1 MRTITAIKIHCCVNS
16 VTCSCSTS
24 ATNYQWSTHNKK
36 TELHIIFNST
46 NSSDIIKEMTSF
58 KRPRSLAN
66 KSSCC
71 KDKSTISSHRRLL
84 ISTTAFFCVQ
94 LFSTSSPSFAV
105 DAFSP
110 SLPLGMKRHVPP
122 SASAP
127 SQPFPSSL
135 QATSSREL
143 SRNPSNRT
151 PSSDT
156 FKYVTKLTKQEM
168 NSLFQ
173 TFRRYAVVQSL
184 ISKAGV
190 ADQSLSARA
199 QAVNMPESEFE
210 TILSTGYNA
219 RQTILLAN
227 IPLVRHTVNQINYAH
242 KVSSFSKED
251 LVQEGTIGLAKA
263 IEKFDHSLGFQF
275 STYAVYWIRASV
287 LRFIQQKEEIIRV
300 PEYMERAIRVIDGL
314 VIKDEAMNS
323 SDQQT
328 IDVEHVAKITGLT
341 KNVINEAMKVKQ
353 RRQLQFSKNEGYKEL
368 EEYMMN
374 DPKLQMQL
382 LNEGSSDLGN
392 EGQRDHFKDVLGQFL
407 SIKEME
413 ALSWRY
419 GLLQQE
425 VLGITAFDAPDIYQ
439 ADAQVKDYEAE
450 AENALFGP
458 SGILGVTEDAAP
470 QIVPAASAGNS
481 VVTKAEPKA
490 TITMQKGG
498 RWGESMSFKE
508 VGGHM
513 RVSAE
518 YGRRLCASALKK
530 LKAAADEGRLDPAM
544 LF

>member
-1 MRTITAIKIHCCVNS
+1 MA
-16 VTCSCSTS
+16 
-24 ATNYQWSTHNKK
+24 
-36 TELHIIFNST
+36 
-46 NSSDIIKEMTSF
+46 
-58 KRPRSLAN
+58 
-66 KSSCC
+66 
-71 KDKSTISSHRRLL
+71 SHRRLL
-84 ISTTAFFCVQ
+84 ISTTAFFC
-94 LFSTSSPSFAV
+94 LFSTSSTSFSV

-110 SLPLGMKRHVPP
+110 SLPLGMKRHGSSSALSKPLP
-122 SASAP
+122 SP
-127 SQPFPSSL
+127 L

-143 SRNPSNRT
+143 SRDPSNRE
-151 PSSDT
+151 PSSALY
-156 FKYVTKLTKQEM
+156 KHYGTKLTKQEM

-173 TFRRYAVVQSL
+173 TFRRYKAVQSL
-184 ISKAGV
+184 VGKSGV
-190 ADQSLSARA
+190 AEQSLSARA
-199 QAVNMPESEFE
+199 QALNMPESEFE

-219 RQTILLAN
+219 RQTLLLAN
-227 IPLVRHTVNQINYAH
+227 IPLVRHTVNQINYTH
-242 KVSSFSKED
+242 KLSSFSKED

-314 VIKDEAMNS
+314 VTKDEAMS
-323 SDQQT
+323 SSADQKL

-353 RRQLQFSKNEGYKEL
+353 RRQLQFSKKEGYREL

-382 LNEGSSDLGN
+382 LNEGSSDLGS

-425 VLGITAFDAPDIYQ
+425 EQDATIYPEETRFETPDVYQ
-439 ADAQVKDYEAE
+439 ADAQVRDYEAE
-450 AENALFGP
+450 AENDLFGP
-458 SGILGVTEDAAP
+458 SGILDITEDAAP
-470 QIVPAASAGNS
+470 QIVSATSTGIS
-481 VVTKAEPKA
+481 AVTKAEPKA
-490 TITMQKGG
+490 TSTMQKGG
-498 RWGESMSFKE
+498 RWGEAMSFKE

-518 YGRRLCASALKK
+518 YGRRLCASALRK
-530 LKAAADEGRLDPAM
+530 LQDAAEEGRLDPAM

>member
-1 MRTITAIKIHCCVNS
+1 
-16 VTCSCSTS
+16 
-24 ATNYQWSTHNKK
+24 
-36 TELHIIFNST
+36 
-46 NSSDIIKEMTSF
+46 
-58 KRPRSLAN
+58 
-66 KSSCC
+66 
-71 KDKSTISSHRRLL
+71 
-84 ISTTAFFCVQ
+84 
-94 LFSTSSPSFAV
+94 
-105 DAFSP
+105 
-110 SLPLGMKRHVPP
+110 MKRHVSP

-127 SQPFPSSL
+127 SQAFPSSL

-143 SRNPSNRT
+143 SRNPSNRNFA
-151 PSSDT
+151 SGT
-156 FKYVTKLTKQEM
+156 FNYVTKLTKQEM

-173 TFRRYAVVQSL
+173 TFRRYTVVQSL

-190 ADQSLSARA
+190 AHQSLSARA
-199 QAVNMPESEFE
+199 QAVNMPESELE

-219 RQTILLAN
+219 RQTLLLAN

-314 VIKDEAMNS
+314 LIKDEAMNS
-323 SDQQT
+323 SAGNSDQKGF
-328 IDVEHVAKITGLT
+328 DVEHVAKITGLT

-425 VLGITAFDAPDIYQ
+425 ELGITAFEAPDVYQ

-470 QIVPAASAGNS
+470 QMVSAASAGIS

-490 TITMQKGG
+490 IITMQKGG

-508 VGGHM
+508 VGDHM